1 MISCHEPSR
10 RRVLLGDMND
20 EPMKDEA
27 RSRDARL
34 VRQAAAGD
42 QRAFEELVASH
53 QGLACAVAYAA
64 CGDFHRSEEL
74 AQEAFISAWRHLG
87 QLKDPSAFR
96 SWLCGIVRNQAAGD
110 LRRRHGQDRLRNRLE
125 AADETD
131 PAPSPAEQAADGDE
145 VAFVLRQ
152 LHLLPDIYREPMVL
166 FYRSGE
172 SVAFVALQLEI
183 SEDLVRQRLARG
195 RAMLTGRM
203 EQALGG
209 ALRASAPKPGFAS
222 GVVGLIGAGSAPL
235 AVGSGASAKASVG
248 VGFWAMVAGT
258 FAGLWMLYAAAKDA
272 ALSDADW
279 RAMRRAIWWYLV
291 LVLLIGPALIY
302 WITVRAGA
310 SRPAIFLFGLGL
322 MACLQLFMIW
332 GLRLRERKLR
342 AEGLTEAVAAKLW
355 RFDYGQKGFWLG
367 VAGYLLIFG
376 SCTNYSFHFVRQ
388 QLTGSFQALVF
399 GTPALFAVVAGILVC
414 LRPERFRRILM
425 GFLVLICA
433 QYLGYLGFM
442 WARWEADG
450 TIVLRSVLTA
460 IQTFH
465 AAILIG
471 AALISYFWWRWEG
484 WDHPATGSAD

>member
-1 MISCHEPSR
+1 
-10 RRVLLGDMND
+10 MNNESVMD
-20 EPMKDEA
+20 EGRA
-27 RSRDARL
+27 RDALL
-34 VRQAAAGD
+34 VRKAAAGD
-42 QRAFEELVASH
+42 QRAFEELVTLH

-87 QLKDPSAFR
+87 QLKDPTAFR
-96 SWLCGIVRNQAAGD
+96 SWLCGIVRNHVAGD
-110 LRRRHGQDRLRNRLE
+110 QRRRHGHDRLRDQLE
-125 AADETD
+125 AADEAD
-131 PAPSPAEQAADGDE
+131 PTPSPAAQAAEADE

-172 SVAFVALQLEI
+172 SVAFVAAQLEI

-195 RAMLTGRM
+195 RAMLGERM
-203 EQALGG
+203 ERALGG
-209 ALRASAPKPGFAS
+209 ALRASAPKPGFAA

-235 AVGSGASAKASVG
+235 AVGSGASAKAGVG
-248 VGFWAMVAGT
+248 VGFWAMAVGT

-279 RAMRRAIWWYLV
+279 RAMRRAIWWQLGLFLLV
-291 LVLLIGPALIY
+291 GPALIY
-302 WITVRAGA
+302 SITVRAGA

-342 AEGLTEAVAAKLW
+342 VEGLTDAVAAKVW
-355 RFDYGQKGFWLG
+355 RFDYGQKGFWQG
-367 VAGYLLIFG
+367 VAGYLLILG
-376 SCTNYSFHFVRQ
+376 SCTNYSFHFVRH
-388 QLTGSFQALVF
+388 QLAGSFQALVF
-399 GTPALFAVVAGILVC
+399 GTPAMFAVVAGILVC

-433 QYLGYLGFM
+433 QYLGYVGYM

-450 TIVLRSVLTA
+450 TIGLRSVLTA

-465 AAILIG
+465 ASILIG
-471 AALISYFWWRWEG
+471 AALMSFFWWRWEG
-484 WDHPATGSAD
+484 WDHPATGSADQQQAR

>member
-1 MISCHEPSR
+1 
-10 RRVLLGDMND
+10 MND
-20 EPMKDEA
+20 ESVMDEGRA
-27 RSRDARL
+27 RDALL
-34 VRQAAAGD
+34 VRKAAAGD
-42 QRAFEELVASH
+42 QRAFEELVTLH

-291 LVLLIGPALIY
+291 LVLLIGQPLIY

-376 SCTNYSFHFVRQ
+376 SCTNYSFYFVRQ

-414 LRPERFRRILM
+414 LRPERFRPILM

-484 WDHPATGSAD
+484 WDHPATGSADQQKPR

>member
-20 EPMKDEA
+20 EPMNDEA

-96 SWLCGIVRNQAAGD
+96 SWLCGIVRNQVAD
-110 LRRRHGQDRLRNRLE
+110 DQRRRQGQDRLRASLTP
-125 AADETD
+125 ADEAD
-131 PAPSPAEQAADGDE
+131 PTPSPAAKAAEADE

-152 LHLLPDIYREPMVL
+152 LHLLPEIYREPMVL

-279 RAMRRAIWWYLV
+279 RAMRRAIWWYLG

-342 AEGLTEAVAAKLW
+342 AEGLTEAVAAKVW

-376 SCTNYSFHFVRQ
+376 FCTNYSFHFVRQ
-388 QLTGSFQALVF
+388 QLTGSLQALVF

>member
-1 MISCHEPSR
+1 
-10 RRVLLGDMND
+10 MND
-20 EPMKDEA
+20 KSVMDEG
-27 RSRDARL
+27 RTRDALL
-34 VRQAAAGD
+34 VCKAAAGD
-42 QRAFEELVASH
+42 QRAFEELVALH

-96 SWLCGIVRNQAAGD
+96 SWLCGIVRNQVAD
-110 LRRRHGQDRLRNRLE
+110 DQRRRQGQDRLRASLTP
-125 AADETD
+125 ADEAD
-131 PAPSPAEQAADGDE
+131 PTPSPAAQAAEADE

-152 LHLLPDIYREPMVL
+152 LHLLPEIYREPMVL

-172 SVAFVALQLEI
+172 SVAFVAAQLEL

-195 RAMLTGRM
+195 RAMLSERM
-203 EQALGG
+203 ERALGG
-209 ALRASAPKPGFAS
+209 VLRASAPKPGFAA
-222 GVVGLIGAGSAPL
+222 GVVGLIGAGSGPL
-235 AVGSGASAKASVG
+235 AVGSGASAKASAG
-248 VGFWAMVAGT
+248 VGFWAMAAGT

-279 RAMRRAIWWYLV
+279 RAMRRAIWWHLG
-291 LVLLIGPALIY
+291 LFLLIGPAVIY

-342 AEGLTEAVAAKLW
+342 AEGLTDAVAAKVW
-355 RFDYGQKGFWLG
+355 RFDYGQKGFWQG
-367 VAGYLLIFG
+367 VVGYLLIFG
-376 SCTNYSFHFVRQ
+376 SCTNYSFCFVRQ

-471 AALISYFWWRWEG
+471 AALTSYFWWRWEG
-484 WDHPATGSAD
+484 WDHPGKGSAYQQQAR

>member
-1 MISCHEPSR
+1 
-10 RRVLLGDMND
+10 MNNESVMD
-20 EPMKDEA
+20 EGRA
-27 RSRDARL
+27 RDALL
-34 VRQAAAGD
+34 VRKAAAGD
-42 QRAFEELVASH
+42 QRAFEELVTLH

-87 QLKDPSAFR
+87 QLKDPTAFR
-96 SWLCGIVRNQAAGD
+96 SWLCGIVRNHVAGEQ
-110 LRRRHGQDRLRNRLE
+110 RRRQGQDRLRDQLV
-125 AADETD
+125 AADEAD
-131 PAPSPAEQAADGDE
+131 PTPSPAAQAAEADE

-152 LHLLPDIYREPMVL
+152 LHLLPEIYREPMVL

-172 SVAFVALQLEI
+172 SVGFVAAQLEI

-195 RAMLTGRM
+195 RAMLSERM
-203 EQALGG
+203 ERALGG
-209 ALRASAPKPGFAS
+209 ALRASAPKPGFAA
-222 GVVGLIGAGSAPL
+222 GVVGLIGTGSAPL
-235 AVGSGASAKASVG
+235 AVGSGASAKAGVG
-248 VGFWAMVAGT
+248 VGFWAMAAGT

-279 RAMRRAIWWYLV
+279 RAMRRAIWWQLGLFLLV
-291 LVLLIGPALIY
+291 GPALIY

-322 MACLQLFMIW
+322 MACLQLLMIW
-332 GLRLRERKLR
+332 GLRERERKLR
-342 AEGLTEAVAAKLW
+342 AEGLTDANAAKVW
-355 RFDYGQKGFWLG
+355 RFDYGQKGFWQG
-367 VAGYLLIFG
+367 VAGYLFIFG

-388 QLTGSFQALVF
+388 QLTGTFQSLVF

-414 LRPERFRRILM
+414 LRPKRFRRILM

-433 QYLGYLGFM
+433 QYLGYVGHM

-450 TIVLRSVLTA
+450 TIGLRSVLTA

-471 AALISYFWWRWEG
+471 AALMSFFWWRWEG
-484 WDHPATGSAD
+484 WDHPATGSADQQQPR

>member
-20 EPMKDEA
+20 EPMNDEA

-279 RAMRRAIWWYLV
+279 RAMRRAIWWYLG

-342 AEGLTEAVAAKLW
+342 AEGLTEAVAAKVW

-376 SCTNYSFHFVRQ
+376 FCTNYSFHFVRQ

-399 GTPALFAVVAGILVC
+399 GTPALFAVVAGILVR